1 MHHPWPQFPQL
12 SNGMLEEATCQVLGL
27 TGLTLRGCRAGT
39 GGGGKIT
46 KDTIKVAMAALPRLH
61 PHRLNL
67 RKSRLLTR
75 AAKGFLNKPLT
86 KASESSPGS
95 QSFDYVPLVSA
106 PDPSHSTEGSSREP
120 LPVLL
125 QEREKDLDL
134 PAQGQQ
140 GTEVCVSLPP
150 RV

>member
-1 MHHPWPQFPQL
+1 MASVSPAVKWEVGGNHLSGPWPDSQRLL
-12 SNGMLEEATCQVLGL
+12 SGHW
-27 TGLTLRGCRAGT
+27 
-39 GGGGKIT
+39 GGEMT
-46 KDTIKVAMAALPRLH
+46 KDTIEVAVATLPWLH

-95 QSFDYVPLVSA
+95 QNFDYVPLVSA
-106 PDPSHSTEGSSREP
+106 PDPSHSTEGPSCEP

-125 QEREKDLDL
+125 QKGKK
-134 PAQGQQ
+134 A
-140 GTEVCVSLPP
+140 
-150 RV
+150 